1 MKTQS
6 NTQLQ
11 ILLKY
16 MIALMWIKCRLDSK
30 YNFRTMNQHIIKS
43 LRLFIVKYRT
53 ISLSYASLVQVFQV
67 RLFQMLVQFRTG
79 DEEAAFKYFQ
89 RFSNCLFLILG
100 NIKVLMFQS
109 SFMSLIIDYWHCYLF
124 QRYQLLKSALNG
136 ISYNHL
142 QLSEKKRN
150 NKYPT
155 TFQFYL
161 FTLYINYYRD
171 KSFA

>member
-53 ISLSYASLVQVFQV
+53 ISLSYASLV
-67 RLFQMLVQFRTG
+67 
-79 DEEAAFKYFQ
+79 
-89 RFSNCLFLILG
+89 
-100 NIKVLMFQS
+100 
-109 SFMSLIIDYWHCYLF
+109 
-124 QRYQLLKSALNG
+124 
-136 ISYNHL
+136 
-142 QLSEKKRN
+142 
-150 NKYPT
+150 
-155 TFQFYL
+155 
-161 FTLYINYYRD
+161 
-171 KSFA
+171 